1 MKAPYKHIQEGARV
15 SKTQEDI
22 PTKPSWAR
30 IAGFACYQ
38 GFVYAAFYLGTNH
51 QMQLGPFSVERA
63 ELLLTLAFMVAAFI
77 GERLAPDVAERALSR
92 SGTLAAFAAFMSAG
106 AAISAAP
113 GTTAAEV
120 AAEGLLIGAPMALTL
135 MAWGK
140 TLGAN
145 PPRLAATEIFAA
157 TGIAAAC
164 CFALWFAQ
172 EEIGLALR
180 CVLPFAGVAFMEIA
194 RHEQSGATSET
205 MHPTPIKPARARTL
219 SARMLAGALI
229 FGLAAGFVETYRS
242 DPGSLSTPTL
252 PYAMFIVALF
262 CGGVLETLRA
272 SGERDTFSA
281 SYRIAFTLML
291 AGFLF
296 APVLVN
302 VDITGDAIVL
312 AGYLG
317 LCAAFASLFCASAQL
332 EGTSCALAFAQ
343 GFAVLYGGEALGIIL
358 ANGLDAANSLNTTP
372 YAAMATAGLAMVC
385 AYVFLF
391 TERDFSALSRVVD
404 AAVDNTEDVKRAIA
418 QAAALSARE
427 TEVLSLALRGRTNE
441 RIAQELFIAKS
452 TADTH
457 LRRIYSKCGVH
468 SRQELLDLAE
478 KTAASLRS
486 RE

>member
-1 MKAPYKHIQEGARV
+1 M

-22 PTKPSWAR
+22 PKPSWAR

-164 CFALWFAQ
+164 CFALWFAP

-194 RHEQSGATSET
+194 RHEQSGMSET

-219 SARMLAGALI
+219 STRMLAGALI

-332 EGTSCALAFAQ
+332 EGASCALAFAQ
-343 GFAVLYGGEALGIIL
+343 GFAVLYGGEALGIFL
-358 ANGLDAANSLNTTP
+358 ANGLDATNSLNTTP

-404 AAVDNTEDVKRAIA
+404 AAVDSTEDVKKAIA

>member
-22 PTKPSWAR
+22 PKPSWAR

-164 CFALWFAQ
+164 CFALWFAP

-194 RHEQSGATSET
+194 RHEQSGMSET

-219 SARMLAGALI
+219 STRMLAGALI

-332 EGTSCALAFAQ
+332 EGASCALAFAQ
-343 GFAVLYGGEALGIIL
+343 GFAVLYGGEALGIFL
-358 ANGLDAANSLNTTP
+358 ANGLDATNSLNTTP

-404 AAVDNTEDVKRAIA
+404 AVAVDNTEDVKKAIA

-486 RE
+486 GE

>member
-22 PTKPSWAR
+22 PKPSWAR

-164 CFALWFAQ
+164 CFALWFAP

-194 RHEQSGATSET
+194 RHEQSGMSET

-219 SARMLAGALI
+219 STRMLAGALI

-252 PYAMFIVALF
+252 PYATFIVALF

-296 APVLVN
+296 APVLVD

-372 YAAMATAGLAMVC
+372 YAAMAAAGLAMVC

-404 AAVDNTEDVKRAIA
+404 ATVDNTEDVKKAIA

-441 RIAQELFIAKS
+441 RIAQELYIAKS

>member
-22 PTKPSWAR
+22 PKPSWAR

-194 RHEQSGATSET
+194 RHEQNGATSET

-219 SARMLAGALI
+219 STRMLAGALI
-229 FGLAAGFVETYRS
+229 FGFAAGFVETYRS

-291 AGFLF
+291 AGLLF

-302 VDITGDAIVL
+302 VDITGDAVVL

-358 ANGLDAANSLNTTP
+358 ANGLDATNSLNTTP
-372 YAAMATAGLAMVC
+372 YAAMAAAGLAMVC

-404 AAVDNTEDVKRAIA
+404 AAVDNTEDVKKAIA

-441 RIAQELFIAKS
+441 RIAQELYIAKS

>member
-1 MKAPYKHIQEGARV
+1 M
-15 SKTQEDI
+15 SKTQEDT
-22 PTKPSWAR
+22 PRPSWAR

-51 QMQLGPFSVERA
+51 QMQFGPFSVERA

-140 TLGAN
+140 MLGAN

-194 RHEQSGATSET
+194 RHEQSTTLET
-205 MHPTPIKPARARTL
+205 AQSPIIKPARARTL

-332 EGTSCALAFAQ
+332 EETSCALAFAQ
-343 GFAVLYGGEALGIIL
+343 GFAVLYSGEALGIFL
-358 ANGLDAANSLNTTP
+358 ANGLDATNSLNTTP

-404 AAVDNTEDVKRAIA
+404 AVAVDNTEDVKKAIA

-486 RE
+486 HE

>member
-22 PTKPSWAR
+22 PKPSWAR

-164 CFALWFAQ
+164 CFALWFAP

-194 RHEQSGATSET
+194 RHEQSGMSET

-296 APVLVN
+296 APVLVD

-343 GFAVLYGGEALGIIL
+343 GFAVLYGGEALGIFL
-358 ANGLDAANSLNTTP
+358 ANGLDATNSLDTTP

-404 AAVDNTEDVKRAIA
+404 AAVGSTEDAKKAIA

>member
-22 PTKPSWAR
+22 PKPSWAR

-164 CFALWFAQ
+164 CFALWFAP

-194 RHEQSGATSET
+194 RHEQSGMSET

-219 SARMLAGALI
+219 STRMLAGALI

-332 EGTSCALAFAQ
+332 EGASCALAFAQ
-343 GFAVLYGGEALGIIL
+343 GFAVLYGGEALGIFL
-358 ANGLDAANSLNTTP
+358 ANGLDATNSLNTTP

-404 AAVDNTEDVKRAIA
+404 AVAVDNTEDVKKAIA

>member
-22 PTKPSWAR
+22 PKPSWAR

-164 CFALWFAQ
+164 CFALWFAP

-194 RHEQSGATSET
+194 RHEQSGMSET

-219 SARMLAGALI
+219 STRMLAGALI

-252 PYAMFIVALF
+252 PYAMFIVTLF

-358 ANGLDAANSLNTTP
+358 ANGLDATNSLNTTP

-404 AAVDNTEDVKRAIA
+404 AAVDNTEDVKKAIA

>member
-1 MKAPYKHIQEGARV
+1 
-15 SKTQEDI
+15 
-22 PTKPSWAR
+22 
-30 IAGFACYQ
+30 
-38 GFVYAAFYLGTNH
+38 
-51 QMQLGPFSVERA
+51 
-63 ELLLTLAFMVAAFI
+63 
-77 GERLAPDVAERALSR
+77 
-92 SGTLAAFAAFMSAG
+92 
-106 AAISAAP
+106 
-113 GTTAAEV
+113 
-120 AAEGLLIGAPMALTL
+120 MALTL

-164 CFALWFAQ
+164 CFALWFAP

-219 SARMLAGALI
+219 STRMLAGALI

-296 APVLVN
+296 APVLVD

-358 ANGLDAANSLNTTP
+358 ANGLDATNSLNTTP

-404 AAVDNTEDVKRAIA
+404 AAVDDTEDVKKAIA

-441 RIAQELFIAKS
+441 RIAQELYIAKS

>member
-1 MKAPYKHIQEGARV
+1 MKAPYKHIQEGVRV
-15 SKTQEDI
+15 SKTQEDT
-22 PTKPSWAR
+22 PRPSWAR

-51 QMQLGPFSVERA
+51 QMQFGPFSVERA

-140 TLGAN
+140 MLGAN

-194 RHEQSGATSET
+194 RHEQSTTLET
-205 MHPTPIKPARARTL
+205 AQSPIIKPARARTL

-229 FGLAAGFVETYRS
+229 FGLATGFVETYRS

-343 GFAVLYGGEALGIIL
+343 GFAVLYSGEALGIFL
-358 ANGLDAANSLNTTP
+358 ANGLDATNSLNTTP

-404 AAVDNTEDVKRAIA
+404 AVAVDNTEDVKKAIA

-486 RE
+486 HE

>member
-1 MKAPYKHIQEGARV
+1 M
-15 SKTQEDI
+15 SKTQENI
-22 PTKPSWAR
+22 PKPSWAR

-194 RHEQSGATSET
+194 RHEQSGMSET

-219 SARMLAGALI
+219 STRMLAGALI

-252 PYAMFIVALF
+252 PYAMFIVTLF

-358 ANGLDAANSLNTTP
+358 ANGLDATNSLNTTP

-404 AAVDNTEDVKRAIA
+404 AAVDNTEDVKKAIA

>member
-22 PTKPSWAR
+22 PKPSWAR

-51 QMQLGPFSVERA
+51 QMQFGPFSVERA

-140 TLGAN
+140 MLGAN

-194 RHEQSGATSET
+194 RHEQSTTLET
-205 MHPTPIKPARARTL
+205 AQSPIIKPARARTL

-343 GFAVLYGGEALGIIL
+343 GFAVLYGGEALGIFL
-358 ANGLDAANSLNTTP
+358 ANGLDATNSLNTTP

-391 TERDFSALSRVVD
+391 TERDFNALSRVVD
-404 AAVDNTEDVKRAIA
+404 AVAVDNTEDVKKAIA

-486 RE
+486 HE

>member
-1 MKAPYKHIQEGARV
+1 
-15 SKTQEDI
+15 
-22 PTKPSWAR
+22 
-30 IAGFACYQ
+30 
-38 GFVYAAFYLGTNH
+38 
-51 QMQLGPFSVERA
+51 
-63 ELLLTLAFMVAAFI
+63 
-77 GERLAPDVAERALSR
+77 
-92 SGTLAAFAAFMSAG
+92 
-106 AAISAAP
+106 
-113 GTTAAEV
+113 
-120 AAEGLLIGAPMALTL
+120 
-135 MAWGK
+135 
-140 TLGAN
+140 
-145 PPRLAATEIFAA
+145 
-157 TGIAAAC
+157 
-164 CFALWFAQ
+164 
-172 EEIGLALR
+172 
-180 CVLPFAGVAFMEIA
+180 
-194 RHEQSGATSET
+194 
-205 MHPTPIKPARARTL
+205 
-219 SARMLAGALI
+219 MLAGALI

-296 APVLVN
+296 APVLVD

-372 YAAMATAGLAMVC
+372 YAAMAAAGLAMVC

-391 TERDFSALSRVVD
+391 TERDFSALSRAVD
-404 AAVDNTEDVKRAIA
+404 AAVDNTEDVKKAIA

>member
-22 PTKPSWAR
+22 PKPSWAR

-194 RHEQSGATSET
+194 RHEQSGMSET

-296 APVLVN
+296 APVLVD

-358 ANGLDAANSLNTTP
+358 ANGLDATNSLNTTP

-404 AAVDNTEDVKRAIA
+404 AVAVDNTEDVKKAIA

-441 RIAQELFIAKS
+441 RIAQELYIAKS

>member
-1 MKAPYKHIQEGARV
+1 M

-22 PTKPSWAR
+22 PKLSWAR

-205 MHPTPIKPARARTL
+205 MRPTPIKPARARTL
-219 SARMLAGALI
+219 STRMLAGALI

-262 CGGVLETLRA
+262 CGSVSKTPPQNRA
-272 SGERDTFSA
+272 T
-281 SYRIAFTLML
+281 M
-291 AGFLF
+291 
-296 APVLVN
+296 N
-302 VDITGDAIVL
+302 
-312 AGYLG
+312 
-317 LCAAFASLFCASAQL
+317 
-332 EGTSCALAFAQ
+332 
-343 GFAVLYGGEALGIIL
+343 
-358 ANGLDAANSLNTTP
+358 
-372 YAAMATAGLAMVC
+372 MA
-385 AYVFLF
+385 
-391 TERDFSALSRVVD
+391 
-404 AAVDNTEDVKRAIA
+404 
-418 QAAALSARE
+418 
-427 TEVLSLALRGRTNE
+427 
-441 RIAQELFIAKS
+441 
-452 TADTH
+452 
-457 LRRIYSKCGVH
+457 
-468 SRQELLDLAE
+468 
-478 KTAASLRS
+478 
-486 RE
+486 